1 MKHKNSLP
9 EADHPI
15 RIKNL
20 KIKMQ
25 NDKLKFKN
33 EFKKRLYDWVLQ
45 LIRFIDK
52 LPKDSVCNVMGKQLL
67 RSGTSIL
74 ANYIEA
80 NSASSK
86 KDFINFFTYA
96 LKSANESKV
105 WLSLL
110 NDTNKGEKKEL
121 NLLLKELIEISN
133 ILASSILTL
142 KGKK

>member
-1 MKHKNSLP
+1 MESDN
-9 EADHPI
+9 A
-15 RIKNL
+15 
-20 KIKMQ
+20 
-25 NDKLKFKN
+25 KFKN
-33 EFKKRLYDWVLQ
+33 EFKKRLYDWVLR
-45 LIRFIDK
+45 LIKFIDK
-52 LPKDSVCNVMGKQLL
+52 LPKDSTCAIMGKQLL

-86 KDFINFFTYA
+86 KDFINFFTHA

-110 NDTNKGEKKEL
+110 KDTNKGEKEEL
-121 NLLLKELIEISN
+121 EWLLKELIEQAN

>member
-1 MKHKNSLP
+1 MEN
-9 EADHPI
+9 A
-15 RIKNL
+15 
-20 KIKMQ
+20 KIKME
-25 NDKLKFKN
+25 NDRVKFKM
-33 EFKKRLYDWVLQ
+33 EFKKRLYRWVLR
-45 LIRFIDK
+45 LIRFIDQ
-52 LPKDSVCNVMGKQLL
+52 LPRSSVNDVITKQLL

-86 KDFINFFTYA
+86 KDFTNFFTHA

-105 WLSLL
+105 WLTLL
-110 NDTNKGEKKEL
+110 QDLGKGDAGEVVW
-121 NLLLKELIEISN
+121 LLTELIEIAN